1 MENIDI
7 LPVSL
12 KDVQGI
18 NHLRTSQGVFETI
31 YSLESERTDSNEQF
45 IQSLTSDDHIFVAK
59 ENGHIRGMIS
69 LQVNKIPRQRHS
81 AKIGLMIARDHQ
93 KKGIGTSLLAKVI
106 DLADNWLML
115 VRLEL
120 TVFRENSHAVH
131 LYEKFGFRIEGTKV
145 KSCVKNGVYAD
156 EYYMSRIRNS

>member
-7 LPVSL
+7 FPVSL

-31 YSLESERTDSNEQF
+31 YSLESERTDSTEKF
-45 IQSLTSDDHIFVAK
+45 IQSLTSDDHIFIAK
-59 ENGHIRGMIS
+59 EKDQIAGMIH
-69 LQVNKIPRQRHS
+69 LQINRIPRQRHS
-81 AKIGLMIARDHQ
+81 AKIGLMVSKDYQ
-93 KKGIGTSLLAKVI
+93 KRGIGTSLLSKVI

-120 TVFRENSHAVH
+120 TVFSDNAHAVH
-131 LYEKFGFRIEGTKV
+131 LYEKFGFRIEGTRV

-156 EYYMSRIRNS
+156 EYYMARIRGN